1 MTETRTLTAGEA
13 IFSLDFVM
21 KLVKKIH
28 KDNPSWSI
36 EKIGAAVS
44 KLFAAKLATQEKR
57 LASIEKI
64 RAQYQALKS
73 AEPVVKGVVDIL
85 TKAAAYEV
93 KPIEVDLLK
102 PAAKKVTKATANG
115 AVKHDADQP
124 ALL

>member
-1 MTETRTLTAGEA
+1 MTDTRTLTAGEA

-36 EKIGAAVS
+36 EKIGGAVS
-44 KLFAAKLATQEKR
+44 KLFATKLATQEKR

-73 AEPVVKGVVDIL
+73 AEPVVKGVIDVL

-102 PAAKKVTKATANG
+102 APAKKASAAKANG
-115 AVKHDADQP
+115 TVKPDAEQP